1 MPASQQHLKEGTPL
15 GATLVNGGATFRC
28 WAPNASAV
36 YVALKSAPGGHSW
49 HRQESH
55 RLVQDAHGFWGGFFP
70 SVKEGDTYRFYVV
83 GAGSEGF
90 KRDPYARE
98 LSFDG
103 YPDCGCVVRRPHGY
117 PWRDA
122 AFTPPAFNE
131 LVVYQ
136 FHFGV
141 YFAED
146 EQGRD
151 IRPHRVCKF
160 LDAVGRIEYWA
171 DLGINAVMPLP
182 FQEFQTESSLGY
194 NGTDLFSP
202 EMDYSVRAADLE
214 PYCALV
220 NRLLEAKGAP
230 PLTVGELTGQVNQL
244 KTFVDLC
251 HLYGIAVIAD
261 VVFNHAGGGFDD
273 QSLYFFDRQTPGD
286 NARSL
291 YFTREGH
298 AGGLIFDY
306 AKPEVRQFLIDNAL
320 GWLGEYHLDG
330 LRYDQVTVMD
340 EHGGWFF
347 CQDLSSTV
355 RFVKPDAVQIA
366 EYWGAQP
373 WRGIAEP
380 PSGMGFDVGYSDVL
394 RQGMRAVLARAAQGR
409 DTPLCL
415 SGLADALR
423 FTHQLPG
430 RWSTFQCLEDQ
441 DLLDANHLDKQP
453 RIARLADGRDSRSWY
468 ARSRAR
474 VASGVLLTAPGVPM
488 LFMGQE
494 FLEDKYWSDWQ
505 GRPELLLWWAGVE
518 GADRDMVDFHR
529 FTRDLLWLRRRL
541 PALTADGLN
550 VFHVDE
556 QNRIL
561 AFQRWVPGAGHDVV
575 VVVSL
580 NESSFDWGSYQLG
593 FPSSGHWE
601 EVFNSDVYDRFVN
614 PNVKGNLGGVTAWP
628 EPRHG
633 LPASAGLT
641 IPANSF
647 MIFTQQS

>member
-1 MPASQQHLKEGTPL
+1 MPASQQYVKEGTPL

-28 WAPNASAV
+28 WAPAADAV
-36 YVALKSAPGGHSW
+36 YVALTTPLAEQPW
-49 HRQESH
+49 YARESQ
-55 RLVQDAHGFWGGFFP
+55 RLVPDAHGFWGGFFP
-70 SVKEGDTYRFYVV
+70 GVKEGDSYCFYVV
-83 GAGSEGF
+83 GKGSEGF

-98 LSFDG
+98 LSFDD
-103 YPDCGCVVRRPHGY
+103 YPNCGCIVRSAHTY

-146 EQGRD
+146 ERGHD
-151 IRPHRVCKF
+151 IRQHRVCKF

-182 FQEFQTESSLGY
+182 FQEFQTASSLGY

-202 EMDYSVRAADLE
+202 EMDYSVRTAELP

-220 NRLLEAKGAP
+220 NRMLEAKGAP
-230 PLTVGELTGQVNQL
+230 PLTISDLKGQVNQL

-273 QSLYFFDRQTPGD
+273 QSLYFFDRQAPGD

-306 AKPEVRQFLIDNAL
+306 QKPEVRQFLIDNAL
-320 GWLGEYHLDG
+320 AWLAEYHLDG

-347 CQDLSSTV
+347 CQDLSGTV
-355 RFVKPDAVQIA
+355 RFIKPDAVQIA
-366 EYWGAQP
+366 EYWGRER
-373 WRGIAEP
+373 WRGVAEP
-380 PSGMGFDVGYSDVL
+380 PSGMGFDIGYSDVL
-394 RQGMRAVLARAAQGR
+394 RQSVRGVLARAAQGGE
-409 DTPLCL
+409 TALGL
-415 SGLADALR
+415 SELGDALG
-423 FTHQLPG
+423 FTHRLPG
-430 RWSTFQCLEDQ
+430 RWSTFQCLENH
-441 DLLDANHLDKQP
+441 DLLDANHHDKQP
-453 RIARLADGRDSRSWY
+453 RIAHLADGGDSRSWY
-468 ARSRAR
+468 ARSRSR
-474 VASGVLLTAPGVPM
+474 VATGILLTAPGVPM

-494 FLEDKYWSDWQ
+494 FLEDKYWTDSQ

-529 FTRDLLWLRRRL
+529 FTRELLWLRRRQ
-541 PALTADGLN
+541 PALSADGLN

-561 AFQRWVPGAGHDVV
+561 AFQRWVPGAGHDLVV
-575 VVVSL
+575 VISL
-580 NESSFDWGSYQLG
+580 NENSFHQRSYELG
-593 FPSSGHWE
+593 FPQSGHWE

-614 PNVKGNLGGVTAWP
+614 PNVEGNLGGLTAWP
-628 EPRHG
+628 EPLHG

-641 IPANSF
+641 IPANSVL
-647 MIFTQQS
+647 IFARQS